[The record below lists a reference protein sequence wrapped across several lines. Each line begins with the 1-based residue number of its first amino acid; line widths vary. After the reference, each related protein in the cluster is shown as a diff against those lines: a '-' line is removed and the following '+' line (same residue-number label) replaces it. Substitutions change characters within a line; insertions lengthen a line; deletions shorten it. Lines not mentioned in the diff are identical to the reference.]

1 MDNLSSASAVVC
13 NPINAI
19 ALYFTGE
26 QDLAVDLL
34 GESTVLAPQNIKQTI
49 DRMFAPVVITKHTPK
64 LRLVKRPAGSES
76 L

>member
-34 GESTVLAPQNIKQTI
+34 GKSIELAPQDIKQTI

-64 LRLVKRPAGSES
+64 LRLVKSPAGSES

>member
-26 QDLAVDLL
+26 QDLAVDLS
-34 GESTVLAPQNIKQTI
+34 GEASGLAPQNIKQTI
-49 DRMFAPVVITKHTPK
+49 DRMFAPVVIIKHTPK